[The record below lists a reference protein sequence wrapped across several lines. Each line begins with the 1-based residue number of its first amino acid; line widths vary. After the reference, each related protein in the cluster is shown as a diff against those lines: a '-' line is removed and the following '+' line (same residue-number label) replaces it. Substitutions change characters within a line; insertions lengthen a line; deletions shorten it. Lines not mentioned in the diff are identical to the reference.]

1 MGTKDTIWPTALG
14 VCDNLTGELH
24 SPVSSDKEFPSEMVT
39 DHILVKRRHSIAV
52 REMRPAPKPIMG
64 GGEMARALFSNFR
77 LWN

>member
-24 SPVSSDKEFPSEMVT
+24 SPVSSDKEFPSEMVI

-52 REMRPAPKPIMG
+52 REMRKAPKPIMG
-64 GGEMARALFSNFR
+64 GGDMARTTVFQFQA
-77 LWN
+77 WN